1 LRLAFI
7 PKLPCFQTRTDEP
20 RVSTTGIE
28 EPDRSRSG
36 DPAMSNWCRK
46 TGEDTWVLSIHA
58 QPGAK
63 RTEVAGLHGEALKIR
78 VKAPALE
85 DRANEALAEFIAEAL
100 GVARRDVTLVSGS
113 RSREKRF
120 EVRGA
125 GVDPARLLS
134 P

>member
-1 LRLAFI
+1 MN
-7 PKLPCFQTRTDEP
+7 T
-20 RVSTTGIE
+20 
-28 EPDRSRSG
+28 
-36 DPAMSNWCRK
+36 WCRQSDD
-46 TGEDTWVLSIHA
+46 GAWLLSIHA
-58 QPGAK
+58 HPGAK

-85 DRANEALAEFIAEAL
+85 DRANEALAEFIAERL
-100 GVARRDVTLVSGS
+100 GVARRDVTLVSGA

-120 EVRGA
+120 AVRGA